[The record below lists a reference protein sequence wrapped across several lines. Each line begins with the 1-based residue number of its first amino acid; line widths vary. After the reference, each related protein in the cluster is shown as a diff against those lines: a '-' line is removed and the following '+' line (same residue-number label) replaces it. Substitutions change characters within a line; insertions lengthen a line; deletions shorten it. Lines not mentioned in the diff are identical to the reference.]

1 MLRNILTKFQFN
13 PLSGFWGIVVKRF
26 EFNWRSCFGADTQK
40 LSILGTIRYGKEHT
54 HKISVQSVQTDLLT
68 DRY

>member
-1 MLRNILTKFQFN
+1 M
-13 PLSGFWGIVVKRF
+13 VKRF

-54 HKISVQSVQTDLLT
+54 HKISVQSVQWFMGNCGLKI
-68 DRY
+68 RVQSA